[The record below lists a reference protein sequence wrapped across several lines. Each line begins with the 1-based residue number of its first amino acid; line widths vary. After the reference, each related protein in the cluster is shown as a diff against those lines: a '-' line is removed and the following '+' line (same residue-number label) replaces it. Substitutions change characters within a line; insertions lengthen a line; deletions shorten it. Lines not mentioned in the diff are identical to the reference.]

1 MKTAILVLVAS
12 NLLHAALDPASINS
26 PATKDFVGPNCTGP
40 AVVRA
45 EILLDR
51 AHFSP
56 AEITGRYNPNLR
68 IAIYGYQSAHKLQM
82 TGTVDAA
89 TWQSLN
95 RDREQ
100 VLTEYTLRPED
111 VKGPF
116 QKTPLTIAAMA
127 RMKWLT
133 YESPEQE
140 LGEMFH
146 LNPALL
152 TALNPGSDF
161 HKAGQRVRVPH
172 VLTDSGL
179 LMAHQIVLSK
189 ANRSLTVYTA
199 LGHVVAQYPATMGSQ
214 EDPYPAGEWVV
225 GRVQFTPAF
234 YYNPARFWN
243 GTSLDAQAKIAPGPH
258 NPTGSV
264 WIGIERL
271 NYGIQGTP
279 DPSRIGQPEKKGC
292 IRLTNWDAMELSGLV
307 RKGTPL
313 AFRQ

>member
-1 MKTAILVLVAS
+1 MKTAALAFVAS
-12 NLLHAALDPASINS
+12 TLLGAAFDPGAINS
-26 PATKDFVGPNCTGP
+26 PSTKDPVGPDCNGA

-56 AEITGRYNPNLR
+56 GEITGRYNPNLR
-68 IAIYGYQSAHKLQM
+68 IAIFGYQSAHKLRM
-82 TGTVDAA
+82 TGMVDAP
-89 TWQSLN
+89 TWQALN
-95 RDREQ
+95 SDSERALID
-100 VLTEYTLRPED
+100 YTLRPED

-127 RMKWLT
+127 RMQWLT
-133 YESPEQE
+133 YESPQQE

-146 LNPALL
+146 LSPALL
-152 TALNPGSDF
+152 EALNPGADF
-161 HKAGQRVRVPH
+161 RKAGQRIRVPH
-172 VLTDSGL
+172 VLADAGL

-189 ANRSLTVYTA
+189 SSRSVTVFTA
-199 LGHVVAQYPATMGSQ
+199 LGRVVAQYPATMGSA
-214 EDPYPAGEWVV
+214 EDPYPPGEWVV
-225 GRVQFTPAF
+225 GRVEFTPTF
-234 YYNPARFWN
+234 YYNPTRFWN

-264 WIGIERL
+264 WIGLEHM

-313 AFRQ
+313 EFRQ